1 MKIKK
6 EFLGKDMF
14 SQELNRILVINEENL
29 PIFIQHKYYFLL
41 EEEIKEAKP
50 KAKKAKKDS

>member
-14 SQELNRILVINEENL
+14 SQELNTILVINEENL
-29 PIFIQHKYYFLL
+29 PIFIQHKYFFLF

-50 KAKKAKKDS
+50 KAKKAKKDA